1 MSQIY
6 ANVFQTGYNLLQ
18 TIYPVLGISEIGTKG
33 TSSLQNTLALNT
45 LPWPRKEIIEFSKDQ
60 AVVADGSSN
69 LLSTTELST
78 SQTEKLVTIQESTP
92 GIFVLQNSQLSVT
105 VEGGCIT
112 SLHDRK
118 ANQEVL
124 SGKANKFVIFKD
136 QPIYWQAWDVEVY
149 HLETR
154 QELHATSTSISEDK
168 PYRVSVVT
176 ETKISELSSIR
187 STITLSAAFEGQ
199 QSYVECSAEIEWHET
214 MKFLKVEFPVD
225 VRNTE
230 ASYET
235 QFGIIKR
242 PTHYNTS

>member
-1 MSQIY
+1 M
-6 ANVFQTGYNLLQ
+6 
-18 TIYPVLGISEIGTKG
+18 
-33 TSSLQNTLALNT
+33 ALNT
-45 LPWPRKEIIEFSKDQ
+45 LPWARHEIVEIVDNT
-60 AVVADGSSN
+60 VVIARGNGN
-69 LLSTTELST
+69 LLSVEKFST
-78 SQTEKLVTIQESTP
+78 SQEERPVTVQEISA
-92 GIFVLQNSQLSVT
+92 GVFRLENSQVSAT

-112 SLHDRK
+112 SLYDRTAK
-118 ANQEVL
+118 REIL
-124 SGKANKFVIFKD
+124 SGKANKFVIFDDK
-136 QPIYWQAWDVEVY
+136 PIYWQAWDVEVY

-154 QELHATSTSISEDK
+154 QELVASTTSILEDN

-176 ETKISELSSIR
+176 EIKISDVSSIR
-187 STITLSAAFEGQ
+187 TIITLSAAFNEQ
-199 QSYVECSAEIEWHET
+199 QSYVECAAEVDWHET